1 MKDTEKFKKKL
12 EQELKL
18 VEKELQ
24 KIGRKNP
31 SRPDD
36 WEPVEE
42 EIDADHADDTDVA
55 DNQES
60 FIEDK
65 ALMDK
70 LEPQYKDIK
79 LALEK
84 IKKGNYGLC
93 EVGGEAIPLERLEA
107 NPSARTCITHAKELK
122 A

>member
-1 MKDTEKFKKKL
+1 MKTDELKNKL
-12 EQELKL
+12 ESELAL

-24 KIGRKNP
+24 KVGRKNP

-42 EIDADHADDTDVA
+42 EIDEDHADDTDVA

-60 FIEDK
+60 FMEDK
-65 ALMDK
+65 AIMDK

-79 LALEK
+79 LALQKIEK
-84 IKKGNYGLC
+84 GTYGKC
-93 EVGGEAIPLERLEA
+93 EVGGEDIPEERLGA
-107 NPSARTCITHAKELK
+107 NPAARTCIEHARSH
-122 A
+122 